1 MIDTPFYPST
11 KLLGFIV
18 MDTQH
23 YKDFNFKGL
32 QHVLFIVTT
41 LKIEESKGVVLVI
54 TPPWDN

>member
-1 MIDTPFYPST
+1 
-11 KLLGFIV
+11 

-41 LKIEESKGVVLVI
+41 LKIEESKGCGTCNYPAMGQLNHVSFLSVSVKGLY
-54 TPPWDN
+54 NR